1 MKGAVLPANRKN
13 CTLTPSVAR
22 SFRLLA
28 SLGKPKHYVFVS
40 CLLSQLHN
48 VSASNNASVPIC
60 FPGAHSA
67 RSGVDPGKL
76 QEFPI
81 PSVFCIGHS
90 HLRLFTAFSDAQFR
104 CSLCAYV
111 FSSICKKTLSDLL
124 EQGLFLSLPIVC
136 QDWQSTK
143 RLFLLLSMMSVT
155 ARPPGCGECG
165 GFLWGSPPGPGRR
178 CGGRFRLLSYIS
190 GSSCFAN
197 CGVSVCKRVE
207 IMRTA
212 EKRRHAGLQI
222 ISQFHKKQLYRRD
235 CLFVVL
241 ML

>member
-155 ARPPGCGECG
+155 ARLHESAWCG
-165 GFLWGSPPGPGRR
+165 GSLWGSRLCQGRR
-178 CGGRFRLLSYIS
+178 FCGRFRLLSCIS
-190 GSSCFAN
+190 ISLVLQN
-197 CGVSVCKRVE
+197 CDVSFCKQ
-207 IMRTA
+207 
-212 EKRRHAGLQI
+212 G
-222 ISQFHKKQLYRRD
+222 
-235 CLFVVL
+235 
-241 ML
+241 